1 MTAREKTIDVIKELL
16 DFGKISPDDIPSN
29 VMRNLKVDVWID
41 REDVCIGC
49 HNDNCE
55 GCEYVKYFK
64 E

>member
-1 MTAREKTIDVIKELL
+1 MGNKVKFKPSQFKNILNV
-16 DFGKISPDDIPSN
+16 DI
-29 VMRNLKVDVWID
+29 WIN
-41 REDVCIGC
+41 REDVCVGC

>member
-1 MTAREKTIDVIKELL
+1 MQIRLEELVSLPPKIRDVL
-16 DFGKISPDDIPSN
+16 SVDI
-29 VMRNLKVDVWID
+29 WID

>member
-1 MTAREKTIDVIKELL
+1 MDTFEKIYKSYMDKA
-16 DFGKISPDDIPSN
+16 DISSN
-29 VMRNLKVDVWID
+29 VMRKLNVDIWID

>member
-1 MTAREKTIDVIKELL
+1 MKENE
-16 DFGKISPDDIPSN
+16 FIISLKDGISSN
-29 VMRNLKVDVWID
+29 VMRKLNMDIWIN